1 VTAPQL
7 SPGYVIAGK
16 YSVQALLGFG
26 GSSATYRV
34 VDATGNAFAVRM
46 YAPAIAQRP
55 EVMAMIEQ
63 IYSATNGLTPDGVF
77 PVLDA
82 GYDPQTAAPYTATEY
97 SAAPSLAQMVS
108 QRPLAPHE
116 VAQIA
121 QNLARVLEG
130 AHTRQ
135 LMHHALKPSNVF
147 VAPQGYAVRV
157 MDFGAGLARSYE
169 QTNEGYAIAA
179 PWVAPEQMQGSAPAG
194 APADVFAMGLL
205 LFYALTGRPYW
216 RSCQGPQPDFGGWQ
230 QELVGARAPASQ
242 RAIEVGAQISPVLD
256 GVFARALAADPNE
269 RFRQVSDLAAAF
281 AAAANM
287 PDSAVGATVA
297 FPAIGAD
304 PMGPTAAAPVYQ
316 PQGHDAG
323 GYPPA
328 PGSNMGGP
336 GMGGSGMGGPGMGG
350 MGGSGMGGPGM
361 GGMGGPGMDAGQGGP
376 AMGQMGQM
384 GQPSFDAAGGG
395 RSNKLPIIIGAV
407 AVVLIVG
414 ILGAWAIFGGKKT
427 EEGDAPIAITDSA
440 APNTGSNAAPPD
452 PPPTA
457 AASTETPPPAAEGEV
472 LIKCSPACDEIKIDD
487 KKIEDPKTA
496 MKIAAGTHKV
506 SLSKSG
512 YQAVDEEITV
522 EAGKKFEKEFKL
534 TANPKETAPVAATT
548 PPTKSTGTGTSKTKT
563 QPKCTGVGVF
573 KRCK

>member
-16 YSVQALLGFG
+16 YSVQALLGYG

-34 VDATGNAFAVRM
+34 VDAAGSAFAVRI

-63 IYSATNGLTPDGVF
+63 IYSATNGLSPDGVL

-97 SAAPSLAQMVS
+97 SAAPSLAQMVA

-121 QNLARVLEG
+121 QNLSRVLEG
-130 AHTRQ
+130 AHARQ

-194 APADVFAMGLL
+194 VAADVFAMGLL

-216 RSCQGPQPDFGGWQ
+216 RSCQGQQPDFGGWQ
-230 QELVGARAPASQ
+230 QELVGPRTPASH
-242 RAIEVGAQISPVLD
+242 RAIEVGAQVSPVLD
-256 GVFARALAADPNE
+256 AVFTRALAADPNE

-323 GYPPA
+323 GYPPVQ
-328 PGSNMGGP
+328 GNNMGGQ
-336 GMGGSGMGGPGMGG
+336 GMG
-350 MGGSGMGGPGM
+350 GMGGPGM
-361 GGMGGPGMDAGQGGP
+361 GGMGGPGMDGGQQ
-376 AMGQMGQM
+376 MGQMGQM
-384 GQPSFDAAGGG
+384 GTPSFEPAGG
-395 RSNKLPIIIGAV
+395 RSKQLPIMIAV
-407 AVVLIVG
+407 GVVVLIG
-414 ILGAWAIFGGKKT
+414 IIGGAWAIFGGKKT
-427 EEGDAPIAITDSA
+427 EEGDGPIAISESA
-440 APNTGSNAAPPD
+440 APNTGSNAAPPPD
-452 PPPTA
+452 PPATA
-457 AASTETPPPAAEGEV
+457 PASAEVAAPAAEGEV
-472 LIKCSPACDEIKIDD
+472 LIKCSPSCDEIKIDD
-487 KKIEDPKTA
+487 KKIDDLKNPT
-496 MKIAAGTHKV
+496 KIAAGPHKV
-506 SLSKSG
+506 NLSKSG
-512 YQAVDEEITV
+512 FQSQDEDITV

-534 TANPKETAPVAATT
+534 TALPKETATAATT
-548 PPTKSTGTGTSKTKT
+548 PPTKSTGTGTSKTTKT
-563 QPKCTGVGVF
+563 GPKCTGVGVF

>member
-1 VTAPQL
+1 MTAPQL

-16 YSVQALLGFG
+16 YSVQALLGYG

-63 IYSATNGLTPDGVF
+63 IYSATNGLAPDGVL

-121 QNLARVLEG
+121 QNLSRVLEG
-130 AHTRQ
+130 AHARQ

-147 VAPQGYAVRV
+147 VAPQGYVVRV

-216 RSCQGPQPDFGGWQ
+216 RSCQGQQPDFGGWQ

-242 RAIEVGAQISPVLD
+242 RAIEVGAQVSPVLD
-256 GVFARALAADPNE
+256 AVFARALAVDPNE

-281 AAAANM
+281 AATANM
-287 PDSAVGATVA
+287 PESAVGATVA

-304 PMGPTAAAPVYQ
+304 PMGPTAAVPVYQ

-328 PGSNMGGP
+328 PGGQMGGQ
-336 GMGGSGMGGPGMGG
+336 
-350 MGGSGMGGPGM
+350 
-361 GGMGGPGMDAGQGGP
+361 MGGPGMDGGQGAGP
-376 AMGQMGQM
+376 GMGQMGQM
-384 GQPSFDAAGGG
+384 GQMGTPSFDAAGGG
-395 RSNKLPIIIGAV
+395 RSKTVPIIIGV
-407 AVVLIVG
+407 AIAIVIG
-414 ILGAWAIFGGKKT
+414 GVLGAWAIFGGKKT
-427 EEGDAPIAITDSA
+427 EEGDGPIAINESA
-440 APNTGSNAAPPD
+440 APNVGSNAPPPSD

-457 AASTETPPPAAEGEV
+457 SASTEVAAPAAEGEV

-487 KKIEDPKTA
+487 NKIEDPKKA
-496 MKIAAGTHKV
+496 MKIAAGPHKV

-512 YQAVDEEITV
+512 YQSQDEDITV
-522 EAGKKFEKEFKL
+522 EAGKKFEKEYKL
-534 TANPKETAPVAATT
+534 TANPKETATVATT
-548 PPTKSTGTGTSKTKT
+548 PPTKTTGTSKTTKNP
-563 QPKCTGVGVF
+563 PKCTGVGVF

>member
-1 VTAPQL
+1 MTAPQL

-16 YSVQALLGFG
+16 YSVQALLGYG

-34 VDATGNAFAVRM
+34 VDATGNAFAVRI
-46 YAPAIAQRP
+46 YAPSIAQRP

-63 IYSATNGLTPDGVF
+63 IYSATNGLPPDSVL

-82 GYDPQTAAPYTATEY
+82 GYDPQTAAPFTATEY
-97 SAAPSLAQMVS
+97 SAAPSLAQLAS
-108 QRPLAPHE
+108 QRPLAPPE

-130 AHTRQ
+130 AHARQ
-135 LMHHALKPSNVF
+135 LMHHALKPTNVF
-147 VAPQGYAVRV
+147 VAPQGFVVRV

-194 APADVFAMGLL
+194 AAADVFAMGLL

-216 RSCQGPQPDFGGWQ
+216 RSCQSAQPDFGAWQ
-230 QELVGARAPASQ
+230 QELVGPRVPASQ
-242 RAIEVGAQISPVLD
+242 RAIEVGAQVSPVLD
-256 GVFARALAADPNE
+256 AVFSRALAVDPNE

-297 FPAIGAD
+297 FPAIGSAD

-316 PQGHDAG
+316 PPGQDAG

-328 PGSNMGGP
+328 PGAN
-336 GMGGSGMGGPGMGG
+336 MGG
-350 MGGSGMGGPGM
+350 MGAPAM
-361 GGMGGPGMDAGQGGP
+361 GGMGGPAMGGMGGPAMDAGP
-376 AMGQMGQM
+376 NAAMGQMG
-384 GQPSFDAAGGG
+384 GAPSFDSGGG
-395 RSNKLPIIIGAV
+395 RPKNLPIIIGVA
-407 AVVLIVG
+407 AVVLVGGIIGLIVAFSG
-414 ILGAWAIFGGKKT
+414 DKKDDS
-427 EEGDAPIAITDSA
+427 EQPIAIGDTAGSNAGASA
-440 APNTGSNAAPPD
+440 APPPE
-452 PPPTA
+452 PPPSA
-457 AASTETPPPAAEGEV
+457 VASAEPPPPAEGEV

-487 KKIEDPKTA
+487 NKVEDPKTP

-506 SLSKSG
+506 SVSKTG
-512 YQAVDEEITV
+512 YQSQDEDITV
-522 EAGKKFEKEFKL
+522 EAGKKFEKEYKL
-534 TANPKETAPVAATT
+534 TAVPTQTT
-548 PPTKSTGTGTSKTKT
+548 TTKTTGPSTKTGTVKPP
-563 QPKCTGVGVF
+563 PKCTGTGIF

>member
-16 YSVQALLGFG
+16 YSVQALLGYG

-34 VDATGNAFAVRM
+34 VDATGNAFAVRI

-63 IYSATNGLTPDGVF
+63 IYSATNGLPPDAAM

-82 GYDPQTAAPYTATEY
+82 GYDPQTAAPFTVTEY
-97 SAAPSLAQMVS
+97 SAAPSLAQLVS
-108 QRPLAPHE
+108 QRPLAPPE

-121 QNLARVLEG
+121 QNMARVLEA
-130 AHTRQ
+130 AHARQ

-147 VAPQGYAVRV
+147 VSPQGYVVRV

-216 RSCQGPQPDFGGWQ
+216 RSCQGAQPDFGAWQ
-230 QELVGARAPASQ
+230 QELVGPRTPASQ

-256 GVFARALAADPNE
+256 PVFTRALAADPNE

-297 FPAIGAD
+297 FPAIAD

-316 PQGHDAG
+316 PPGQDMG

-328 PGSNMGGP
+328 PGANM
-336 GMGGSGMGGPGMGG
+336 GMGGPGMGG
-350 MGGSGMGGPGM
+350 PGMGGPGM
-361 GGMGGPGMDAGQGGP
+361 GGPGMGGPGMDAGQGMGP
-376 AMGQMGQM
+376 GMGGPGMGPQMGA
-384 GQPSFDAAGGG
+384 PSFDATGGG
-395 RSNKLPIIIGAV
+395 NSKKIPIIIGAAAAGV
-407 AVVLIVG
+407 IVLV
-414 ILGAWAIFGGKKT
+414 LGAWALFGGKKT
-427 EEGDAPIAITDSA
+427 EEGDLPIAISDSA
-440 APNTGSNAAPPD
+440 APTAGSNAPP
-452 PPPTA
+452 PPEAPPTA
-457 AASTETPPPAAEGEV
+457 PASAEATAPPAGEGEV
-472 LIKCSPACDEIKIDD
+472 LIKCSPSCDEIKIDD
-487 KKIEDPKTA
+487 KKIEDTKKPT
-496 MKIAAGTHKV
+496 KIAAGPHKV

-512 YQAVDEEITV
+512 YQPLEEDITV
-522 EAGKKFEKEFKL
+522 EVGKKFEKEFKL
-534 TANPKETAPVAATT
+534 TAEPKETATNTTPATT
-548 PPTKSTGTGTSKTKT
+548 KTTSTGTGTSKTTKT
-563 QPKCTGVGVF
+563 PPKCTGVGVF

>member
-16 YSVQALLGFG
+16 YSVQALLGYG

-34 VDATGNAFAVRM
+34 VDATGNAFAVRI
-46 YAPAIAQRP
+46 YAPNIAQRP

-63 IYSATNGLTPDGVF
+63 IYSATNGLPPDTVL

-97 SAAPSLAQMVS
+97 SPAPSLAQMVQ

-130 AHTRQ
+130 SHARQ

-147 VAPQGYAVRV
+147 IAPQGYSVRV

-230 QELVGARAPASQ
+230 QELVGPRTPASQ

-256 GVFARALAADPNE
+256 AVFTRALAIDPNE

-316 PQGHDAG
+316 PPGQDGG

-328 PGSNMGGP
+328 PGANMG
-336 GMGGSGMGGPGMGG
+336 GMGGPGM
-350 MGGSGMGGPGM
+350 GM
-361 GGMGGPGMDAGQGGP
+361 GGMGGPGMDPNQGMQPGMGMGGAP
-376 AMGQMGQM
+376 GMGMGQMGA
-384 GQPSFDAAGGG
+384 PSFDPAGGG
-395 RSNKLPIIIGAV
+395 NSKKLPIIIGGAV
-407 AVVLIVG
+407 AGVAILAIVLYLV
-414 ILGAWAIFGGKKT
+414 LGGKKP
-427 EEGDAPIAITDSA
+427 EEGDLPIAISDSA
-440 APNTGSNAAPPD
+440 APTAASNAPPPE

-457 AASTETPPPAAEGEV
+457 PATETPPPAAADGEV
-472 LIKCSPACDEIKIDD
+472 MIKCSPACDEIKIDD
-487 KKIEDPKTA
+487 KKIEDVKNPT
-496 MKIAAGTHKV
+496 KIAAGSHKI

-512 YQAVDEEITV
+512 YTTVEEDITV

-534 TANPKETAPVAATT
+534 TAAPKETATAPT
-548 PPTKSTGTGTSKTKT
+548 PPTTTTKTPTGTGTGTSKTKT
-563 QPKCTGVGVF
+563 TKCVPTVF

>member
-1 VTAPQL
+1 MTAPQL

-16 YSVQALLGFG
+16 YSVQALLGYG

-34 VDATGNAFAVRM
+34 VDATGNAFAVRI
-46 YAPAIAQRP
+46 YAPNIAQRP

-63 IYSATNGLTPDGVF
+63 IYSATNGLPPDTVL

-97 SAAPSLAQMVS
+97 SAAPSLAQMVQ

-130 AHTRQ
+130 AHARQ

-216 RSCQGPQPDFGGWQ
+216 RSCQGAQPDFGGWQ
-230 QELVGARAPASQ
+230 QELVGPRVAASQ
-242 RAIEVGAQISPVLD
+242 RAIEVGAQVSPVLD
-256 GVFARALAADPNE
+256 AVFSRALAADPNE

-316 PQGHDAG
+316 PPGQDAG

-328 PGSNMGGP
+328 PGTNMGG
-336 GMGGSGMGGPGMGG
+336 MGGQMGGMGG
-350 MGGSGMGGPGM
+350 MGQMGPGMDTGQGMQMQPGM
-361 GGMGGPGMDAGQGGP
+361 GGQPG
-376 AMGQMGQM
+376 MGQMGM
-384 GQPSFDAAGGG
+384 GAPSFDPAGGG
-395 RSNKLPIIIGAV
+395 NSKKLPIIIGA
-407 AVVLIVG
+407 AVGGALLLG
-414 ILGAWAIFGGKKT
+414 ILGWVIFGGEKKPD
-427 EEGDAPIAITDSA
+427 EGDQPIAISDSA
-440 APNTGSNAAPPD
+440 APTAGSNAAPPET
-452 PPPTA
+452 PPTA
-457 AASTETPPPAAEGEV
+457 AASTETPPAPAAEGEV
-472 LIKCSPACDEIKIDD
+472 MIKCSPSCDEIKVGD
-487 KKIEDPKTA
+487 KKIEDTKNPT
-496 MKIAAGTHKV
+496 KIAAGSYKV

-512 YQAVDEEITV
+512 YQSVEEDITV

-534 TANPKETAPVAATT
+534 TATPKDPPTAATT
-548 PPTKSTGTGTSKTKT
+548 PPTKSTGAATTKT
-563 QPKCTGVGVF
+563 TKTTPKCTGVGVF

>member
-1 VTAPQL
+1 MTAPQL

-16 YSVQALLGFG
+16 YSVQALLGYG

-34 VDATGNAFAVRM
+34 VDATGNAFAVRI

-63 IYSATNGLTPDGVF
+63 IYSATNGLPPDAVLS
-77 PVLDA
+77 VLDA
-82 GYDPQTAAPYTATEY
+82 GYDPQTAAPFTATEC
-97 SAAPSLAQMVS
+97 SAAPSLAQLVS
-108 QRPLAPHE
+108 QRPLAPPE

-121 QNLARVLEG
+121 QNLARVLDA
-130 AHTRQ
+130 AHARQ
-135 LMHHALKPSNVF
+135 LMHHALKPTNVF

-194 APADVFAMGLL
+194 VSADVFAMGLL

-230 QELVGARAPASQ
+230 QELVGPRVPASQ
-242 RAIEVGAQISPVLD
+242 RAIEVGAQVSPVLD
-256 GVFARALAADPNE
+256 AVFIRALAVDPNE

-297 FPAIGAD
+297 FPAIGSAD
-304 PMGPTAAAPVYQ
+304 PMGPTASVPVYQ
-316 PQGHDAG
+316 PPGQDAG

-328 PGSNMGGP
+328 PGANMGGP
-336 GMGGSGMGGPGMGG
+336 GMGGP
-350 MGGSGMGGPGM
+350 
-361 GGMGGPGMDAGQGGP
+361 GMGGPGMDAGPGAG
-376 AMGQMGQM
+376 ATMGQLGA
-384 GQPSFDAAGGG
+384 PSFDSSGG
-395 RSNKLPIIIGAV
+395 RSKNLPIIIGVA
-407 AVVLIVG
+407 AVVLIG
-414 ILGAWAIFGGKKT
+414 GALGLWAIFGGSKT
-427 EEGDAPIAITDSA
+427 DDKEQPIAIGDT
-440 APNTGSNAAPPD
+440 APSNAGASSAPPPE
-452 PPPTA
+452 PPPSAPATA
-457 AASTETPPPAAEGEV
+457 EAPPPAAEGEV
-472 LIKCSPACDEIKIDD
+472 LVKCSPACDEIKIDD
-487 KKIEDPKTA
+487 NKIEDPKKA
-496 MKIAAGTHKV
+496 IKIAAGPHKV

-512 YQAVDEEITV
+512 YQSQDEDITV
-522 EAGKKFEKEFKL
+522 EAGKKFEKEYKL
-534 TANPKETAPVAATT
+534 TAVPKEPVATTTKTAP
-548 PPTKSTGTGTSKTKT
+548 TKT
-563 QPKCTGVGVF
+563 GPVKTGPKCTGTGIF

>member
-1 VTAPQL
+1 MTAPQL

-16 YSVQALLGFG
+16 YSVQALLGYG

-34 VDATGNAFAVRM
+34 VDATGNAFAVRI

-63 IYSATNGLTPDGVF
+63 IYSATNGLPPDTVL

-82 GYDPQTAAPYTATEY
+82 GYDPQTAAPFTATEY

-121 QNLARVLEG
+121 QNLSRVLEG
-130 AHTRQ
+130 AHARQ

-147 VAPQGYAVRV
+147 VAPQGYVVRV

-194 APADVFAMGLL
+194 AAADVFAMGLL

-230 QELVGARAPASQ
+230 QELVGPRTNASQ

-256 GVFARALAADPNE
+256 AVFSRALAVDPNE

-304 PMGPTAAAPVYQ
+304 PMGPTAAAPVYKPPGQ
-316 PQGHDAG
+316 DAG

-328 PGSNMGGP
+328 
-336 GMGGSGMGGPGMGG
+336 
-350 MGGSGMGGPGM
+350 PGM
-361 GGMGGPGMDAGQGGP
+361 GGMGGPGMGGPGMGMGGPGMDGQGGMGAP
-376 AMGQMGQM
+376 MMGGQMGA
-384 GQPSFDAAGGG
+384 PSFDPAGGGG
-395 RSNKLPIIIGAV
+395 RSKTVPIIIAV
-407 AVVLIVG
+407 AAVVLVG
-414 ILGAWAIFGGKKT
+414 GIIAAVALSGGKK
-427 EEGDAPIAITDSA
+427 EEGDLPIAINDSA
-440 APNTGSNAAPPD
+440 TPTAASNTPPPD
-452 PPPTA
+452 PTPTV
-457 AASTETPPPAAEGEV
+457 AASTQAPPPAGEGEV
-472 LIKCSPACDEIKIDD
+472 LIKCSPSCDEIKIDD
-487 KKIEDPKTA
+487 TKIEDPKKPT
-496 MKIAAGTHKV
+496 KIAAGPHKV

-512 YQAVDEEITV
+512 YQSQEQDITV
-522 EAGKKFEKEFKL
+522 EAGKKFEKEYKL
-534 TANPKETAPVAATT
+534 TAEPKETATPT
-548 PPTKSTGTGTSKTKT
+548 PPPTTKSTGTGTGKTTKT
-563 QPKCTGVGVF
+563 GPKCTGVGVF

>member
-1 VTAPQL
+1 MTAPQL

-16 YSVQALLGFG
+16 YSVQALLGYG

-63 IYSATNGLTPDGVF
+63 IYSATNGLAPDGVF

-130 AHTRQ
+130 AHGRQ

-216 RSCQGPQPDFGGWQ
+216 RSCQGQQPDFGGWQ

-256 GVFARALAADPNE
+256 AVFMRALAADPNE

-328 PGSNMGGP
+328 PGSNMGGQ
-336 GMGGSGMGGPGMGG
+336 GMGG
-350 MGGSGMGGPGM
+350 MGGGP
-361 GGMGGPGMDAGQGGP
+361 GMGGPGMDAGQGAGP
-376 AMGQMGQM
+376 AMGQMQMGQM
-384 GQPSFDAAGGG
+384 GQMATPSFDPAGGG
-395 RSNKLPIIIGAV
+395 RSKLPIIIGVAV
-407 AVVLIVG
+407 AVLVG
-414 ILGAWAIFGGKKT
+414 LSVGAWAIFGGKKT
-427 EEGDAPIAITDSA
+427 EEGDGPIAINESA
-440 APNTGSNAAPPD
+440 APNTGSNAAPPPD

-457 AASTETPPPAAEGEV
+457 PATVETPPPAAAEGEV

-487 KKIEDPKTA
+487 KKIEDPKNA
-496 MKIAAGTHKV
+496 MKIAAGPHKV

-512 YQAVDEEITV
+512 YQSQDEDITV

-534 TANPKETAPVAATT
+534 TANPKETATVATT
-548 PPTKSTGTGTSKTKT
+548 PPTKSTGTGTSKTKVT
-563 QPKCTGVGVF
+563 PKCTGVGVF